1 MKYDVAI
8 IGGGPGGYVAAIRA
22 GRMGLKTV
30 LFEKETVGGVCLNKG
45 CIPTKALLKSSQICW
60 QSEHSSEH
68 GLKCQKIE
76 IDFTSTAQRKDTI
89 VSSLVSGIK
98 GLLKNSGVEVI
109 KAEAEL
115 LEGKKIRAGETTW
128 ESKNIII
135 ATGSKPARPSESTE
149 NVFTSDEFLS
159 LKELP
164 KSIVIVGGGVIGV
177 EFANMLAG
185 FGCRV
190 SVLEMTD
197 RLVPSAD
204 EDVSLLLQSSLEA
217 RGIHVFCGAAVT
229 GYHPHC
235 VTFQQEGVV
244 KEISCEATLISVGR
258 VPNVDTMV
266 WERLGIQCD
275 HEKIKVNAE
284 METSVNHIY
293 AIGDVVEGPMLAHK
307 ASAEALVA
315 VEAIAGRKRRMRYD
329 RIPHCVYTQPEAAWI
344 GMSAREAQENVK
356 VKMFTF
362 PTSFNGKS
370 LAEGETEGFVRLIA
384 HRDTGEL
391 LGAQVVCAHASE
403 LIGIIGSAMQSE
415 ACVEDLEE
423 IILPHPSVSESIGE
437 AAAGICE
444 KSIHTMF

>member
-307 ASAEALVA
+307 ASAEALVV

-423 IILPHPSVSESIGE
+423 MILPHPSVSESIGE